1 MKDQQDPAVA
11 ERIYACQ
18 GLVKSIAWSI
28 HRKLPPSV
36 DLDDLIGYGQVG
48 LAEAAKGFDASRGGQ
63 FTTYAYYRIRG
74 AILDGLERMKWF
86 SVIDYHSGK
95 YEQMAHSL
103 LEQEPEAAGT
113 EAVSA
118 AGSLDDNVNWFA
130 ETSSM
135 LAIAYLMS
143 DQGSRGDDRNREL
156 EDQAAVAP
164 GAEAAKRELVERLH
178 SLIDGLPQNM
188 ATLIRASYFGGLTL
202 TEAGK
207 SIGVS
212 KSRASRLHAEALE
225 QLARSLRRAQLV
237 D

>member
-1 MKDQQDPAVA
+1 MKETDAGSV
-11 ERIYACQ
+11 ERMTSCQ
-18 GLVKSIAWSI
+18 GLVKAIAWKI
-28 HRKLPPSV
+28 HCKLPPNV

-48 LAEAAKGFDASRGGQ
+48 LAEAARGFDETRGGQ

-86 SVIDYHSGK
+86 NKIDFHSGK
-95 YEQMAHSL
+95 YEQMADSVL
-103 LEQEPEAAGT
+103 EPESQAAQAQA
-113 EAVSA
+113 EH
-118 AGSLDDNVNWFA
+118 AGESFDAQVNWFSD
-130 ETSSM
+130 TSSM

-143 DQGSRGDDRNREL
+143 DRGGRDDERNQEI
-156 EDQAAVAP
+156 EDATAVCP
-164 GAEAAKRELVERLH
+164 GAVIAKRELIERLH
-178 SLIDGLPQNM
+178 ALIDGLPQNM

>member
-1 MKDQQDPAVA
+1 MKESDPATMD
-11 ERIYACQ
+11 RMTSCQ
-18 GLVKSIAWSI
+18 GLVKTIAWKI
-28 HRKLPPSV
+28 HCKLPPNV

-48 LAEAAKGFDASRGGQ
+48 LAEAARGFDETRGGQ

-86 SVIDYHSGK
+86 NKIDFHSGK
-95 YEQMAHSL
+95 YEQMADSVL
-103 LEQEPEAAGT
+103 EPESQAAQANA
-113 EAVSA
+113 EH
-118 AGSLDDNVNWFA
+118 AGESFDAQVNWFS

-143 DQGSRGDDRNREL
+143 DRGGRDDERNQEI
-156 EDQAAVAP
+156 EDAAAVCP
-164 GAEAAKRELVERLH
+164 GAVIAKRELIERLH
-178 SLIDGLPQNM
+178 TLIDGLPQNM
-188 ATLIRASYFGGLTL
+188 AKLIRASYFGGLTL